1 MAYIWRL
8 SAIWLG
14 KETTHGTPV
23 SAQVRIPK
31 TSGLLNPN
39 LEVATDDSGYWVI
52 DEVYDTF
59 TTKASSSISL
69 EGIVRDDFIWYL
81 LLWALGQYEMCYLYT
96 GTASGGTPKRWE
108 WSSTNKIRKIL
119 TIGANTYYV
128 INGSGL
134 STLTNGTWT
143 LTLTQVSG
151 AYAHYFS
158 RLNSNQHP
166 SFTIRDVDDVA
177 ASYAPYCMEN
187 TFELSCEVGDYVK
200 FSSEFQGKAMQAD
213 VSSPAPAYSDEW
225 AFTAA
230 MAGVRFANNEAW
242 LNSASEV
249 CMQNFRIS
257 ISKNLTDIQCF
268 GSTDIAGI
276 YNQQFGVEWDFEALY
291 SDTTIRDYV
300 LNSDKLAVRFYAINT
315 NANALATG
323 IYPSIYV
330 DLMKAG
336 LTEWSKS
343 DSANEIVK
351 QTLGFSWQ
359 YSNEDWATIEI
370 VLINW
375 NDTGY

>member
-14 KETTHGTPV
+14 KEATHGTPV
-23 SAQVRIPK
+23 AAQVRIPK

-39 LEVATDDSGYWVI
+39 LEVATDDSGYGVI

-81 LLWALGQYEMCYLYT
+81 LLWALWDYEKCYLYT

-119 TIGANTYYV
+119 TIGSTTYYV
-128 INGSGL
+128 INGNGL

-143 LTLTQVSG
+143 LTLTQVSW
-151 AYAHYFS
+151 ATAHYFS

-200 FSSEFQGKAMQAD
+200 FSSEFQGKAMVAD
-213 VSSPAPAYSDEW
+213 TSSPAPAYSDEW

-315 NANALATG
+315 NATALATG

-351 QTLGFSWQ
+351 QTLWFSGQ

-375 NDTGY
+375 NSVGY